1 LLRVSITF
9 FFYNYVL
16 ISSHFLFSG
25 TYFKQGI
32 SRDKSSEVA
41 SEGCTNDSIP
51 SKDPEGGE
59 NCEGDADPESLSD
72 IDDVEVDW
80 YLHNEEETQYK
91 KIIWEEMNKEYLEEQ
106 AAKEALA
113 AELVARGVDV
123 EEGKKK
129 KRRRNEDTKSSKPA
143 ETPAA
148 ATYNMLKR
156 KGLGSKVSEG
166 AVDQLYKVCLFIY
179 VFIIRYYS
187 HVELI
192 DYVLL

>member
-1 LLRVSITF
+1 LF
-9 FFYNYVL
+9 FFLKAVCYL
-16 ISSHFLFSG
+16 ACL
-25 TYFKQGI
+25 
-32 SRDKSSEVA
+32 
-41 SEGCTNDSIP
+41 
-51 SKDPEGGE
+51 GE

-113 AELVARGVDV
+113 AELAARGVVV

-143 ETPAA
+143 ETPAE

-156 KGLGSKVSEG
+156 KGLGSKVSAG
-166 AVDQLYKVCLFIY
+166 AVGELYKTKDEDGNAHKKEEMDFDAQY
-179 VFIIRYYS
+179 GQDDADGETFDHGYYS
-187 HVELI
+187 YDGYDDDGTGVYNGI
-192 DYVLL
+192 DDFDFN